1 MPRRPNLR
9 RGSSSST
16 SSTAKGV
23 ITVPQT
29 TWAVAR
35 TRHNCALDA
44 HLLYSPMPFNLGA
57 GAGAS
62 AAIVEPVAGGRRQNC
77 ACRALER
84 AFASAV
90 GRAAAIAEERRSGAG
105 PAMAAPLQCKPS
117 VCGLGRLSARLPLSQ
132 GLLVRVVALYWSP
145 SPRPFAPWKVIAFS
159 AARER
164 PGVAVSAVL
173 RPAHACGQCLS
184 GARSVGSF

>member
-1 MPRRPNLR
+1 MGCTSVTQEHKDTLS
-9 RGSSSST
+9 GST
-16 SSTAKGV
+16 S
-23 ITVPQT
+23 VPRHT
-29 TWAVAR
+29 RVTNR
-35 TRHNCALDA
+35 TILHDL
-44 HLLYSPMPFNLGA
+44 
-57 GAGAS
+57 
-62 AAIVEPVAGGRRQNC
+62 AADKNC